1 MAKKKSRKNNTGRKR
16 QKTAEKRGA
25 SRQFN
30 PEILYQFWASA
41 GGIVVQAMRLAEA
54 AGEDRVPHKP
64 HTWSEYAER
73 HGFEERL
80 KNEERERWEKYHT
93 EREEKQQHV
102 LDGIAHSFE
111 ELADAFIK
119 TIMRDVAALHSDDAE
134 AIQTAE
140 KRLSMLFGSI
150 ESFDRFYRIYLRSRD
165 LPERLTQQTMKVSPN
180 IVSYEELEEED
191 EWAKTAEEL
200 RSHAKNAQK
209 KN

>member
-1 MAKKKSRKNNTGRKR
+1 MAKKKTRKINSGRKR

-30 PEILYQFWASA
+30 PEILYQFWACA
-41 GGIVVQAMRLAEA
+41 GGKVVQAMRLAEA
-54 AGEDRVPHKP
+54 AGENRVPFKP

-73 HGFEERL
+73 HNFAERL
-80 KNEERERWEKYHT
+80 KNEERKRWEKYHA
-93 EREEKQQHV
+93 EREEKQQYV

-119 TIMRDVAALHSDDAE
+119 TIMKDVAALHSDDGA
-134 AIQTAE
+134 AIRTAE

-150 ESFDRFYRIYLRSRD
+150 ESFDRFYRIYLRARD
-165 LPERLTQQTMKVSPN
+165 LPERLTQQTMKISPN
-180 IVSYEELEEED
+180 VVGYEELEEED

-200 RSHAKNAQK
+200 RSHAKSAK
-209 KN
+209 RK